1 MKDHNKQIRS
11 LTETVNNLSESVPK
25 IPIDFYPDYNPHNDP
40 RRQSD
45 SITGEIIPDSELDAE
60 AFQWLLDNMDELLV
74 LVDEKLPSLIDA
86 IEDNI
91 LY

>member
-1 MKDHNKQIRS
+1 MKDHNKEIRS
-11 LTETVNNLSESVPK
+11 LTEAVNNLSESVPK

-45 SITGEIIPDSELDAE
+45 SITGEIIPDLELDIE
-60 AFQWLLDNMDELLV
+60 MMHWIGDNMDELLV
-74 LVDEKLPSLIDA
+74 LVDEKMKKST
-86 IEDNI
+86 